1 MDTLL
6 GVSISTWIEMQV
18 EAERRG
24 YSVEEF
30 VTLLQSDPSIAI
42 PLDVFIRN
50 WELEKEVSFDE
61 WNW

>member
-6 GVSISTWIEMQV
+6 GVSIGTWIEMKV

-30 VTLLQSDPSIAI
+30 VIKLQSYTYSVRSDDSFMP
-42 PLDVFIRN
+42 R
-50 WELEKEVSFDE
+50 KEVSFDE